1 MQNVSQEYKQSMK
14 QPIRNKFY
22 MKISLGLIN
31 QDAQISAN
39 VEGKGQYTQYSDFEN
54 IFTNNEIGNV
64 YATYEQDFFKVDGSM
79 FFMPRDAKVLRK
91 NGIITTELFSFET
104 LVKFT
109 FGCGSTDIKGLTI
122 QFGENYPTQF
132 SVIASS
138 GEEFAFDN
146 DKENFETDTVF
157 KDTESLE
164 LKIIS
169 MRVPNGRVRIYNVK
183 FGLGLNY
190 DNEWIKNAELTSSL
204 SAINEDLPETD
215 FEFTLK
221 NDGQVFNVDNPSSTI
236 NFLETGQKA
245 SIMLGYELD
254 NEKIEWLKIHTL
266 FLSEWNADDVT
277 AKMKVVDRFKFMSD
291 HYYRGQYYV
300 KGISLYD
307 LAELVFEDAGITS
320 EEYYLDSYLK
330 KVIVYNPLPNVT
342 HKEAL
347 QIIANAGRCIMD
359 YDRYGKIRIYSAFIP
374 NFSTTSNG
382 TEYYSDVQSIDN
394 KSEKSRYATY
404 ERDYWSVDGKMLF
417 LQKDFGMKVQNT
429 GYVSKQISGENGL
442 FEENPIIRRT
452 LEAKYKCFGIKI
464 DFVEN
469 LPKKF
474 LIRTYSDD
482 MLNEAIAIDK
492 DIVNEFELYH
502 EFKEFNKIEIE
513 FTETEIPNNR
523 IKIDYISF
531 GAETNYRV
539 EYDDLYSTP
548 IGTQLEMIKN
558 IKVNRH
564 LYTVSSGADEEL
576 ANDEITYEGENL
588 IYNLNEACYGYTVSI
603 IEGSANEK
611 ASIVDSG
618 AYFVELHFS
627 GIAENSSVKFSLKGR
642 KYNLSA
648 SSYITTVDKRG
659 VDKEWDNPIIS
670 DSEHCKKVAEWLA
683 TYYKSRVSYDLDY
696 RGDPAIDV
704 GDTIYQD
711 NKYNDELKVIVE
723 ESHISFN
730 GGVNG
735 TLMTR
740 RKEYV
745 DRAKNELGY
754 LR

>member
-1 MQNVSQEYKQSMK
+1 MQNVSQEYKKSMK

-31 QDAQISAN
+31 QEVQISAN
-39 VEGKGQYTQYSDFEN
+39 VEEKEQYTQYSDFEN
-54 IFTNNEIGNV
+54 IFTKNEIGNV

-79 FFMPRDAKVLRK
+79 FFMPRDAKMLRR

-104 LVKFT
+104 IIKFT
-109 FGCGSTDIKGLTI
+109 FGCGAADIKGLTI
-122 QFGENYPTQF
+122 QFGENYPTRLR
-132 SVIASS
+132 VITSS
-138 GEEFAFDN
+138 GEEFMFDN

-157 KDTESLE
+157 KDTESLA
-164 LKIIS
+164 LKITS

-190 DNEWIKNAELTSSL
+190 DNEWIKNAEWTSSL

-221 NDGQVFNVDNPSSTI
+221 NDGQVFNVDNPSSAI

-254 NEKIEWLKIHTL
+254 DEKIEWLKIHTL
-266 FLSEWNADDVT
+266 FLSEWSADDGS
-277 AKMKVVDRFKFMSD
+277 AKMKAVDRFKFMSD
-291 HYYRGQYYV
+291 HYYRGQYYS

-307 LAELVFEDAGITS
+307 LAVLVVEDAGIPP

-330 KVIVYNPLPNVT
+330 KVIVHNPLPNVT

-382 TEYYSDVQSIDN
+382 TEYYSDVRSIDN
-394 KSEKSRYATY
+394 KSEKNRYATY
-404 ERDYWSVDGKMLF
+404 ERDYWSADGKMLF
-417 LQKDFGMKVQNT
+417 LPKSKVQNT
-429 GYVSKQISGENGL
+429 GYVSKQISGDNGL
-442 FEENPIIRRT
+442 FEENPIITRT

-464 DFVEN
+464 DFAEN

-482 MLNEAIAIDK
+482 VLNEVVTIDK
-492 DIVNEFELYH
+492 EITYEFELYY

-513 FTETEIPNNR
+513 FIETEVPNNR

-548 IGTQLEMIKN
+548 IGTQLEMVKN

-564 LYTVSSGADEEL
+564 LYTVSSAPEEEL
-576 ANDEITYEGENL
+576 ANDEVAYEGENL

-603 IEGSANEK
+603 IEGNSNQK
-611 ASIVDSG
+611 VSIVDSG
-618 AYFVELHFS
+618 AYFVELRFS
-627 GIAENSSVKFSLKGR
+627 GVAENSSVKFSLKGR
-642 KYNLSA
+642 KYNLST
-648 SSYITTVDKRG
+648 SSYIAVADKRG
-659 VDKEWDNPIIS
+659 IDKEWDNPLIS
-670 DSEHCKKVAEWLA
+670 DCEHCRKVAEWLA
-683 TYYKSRVSYDLDY
+683 IYYKARVAYDLDY

-723 ESHISFN
+723 ESHLSFN
-730 GGVNG
+730 GGVSG

-745 DRAKNELGY
+745 DRAKNELGSF
-754 LR
+754 R

>member
-1 MQNVSQEYKQSMK
+1 MQNVSQEYKESMK

-31 QDAQISAN
+31 QEAQISAS
-39 VEGKGQYTQYSDFEN
+39 VEEKEQYTQYSDFEN
-54 IFTNNEIGNV
+54 IFTKNEIGNV
-64 YATYEQDFFKVDGSM
+64 YATYEQDFFKADGSM
-79 FFMPRDAKVLRK
+79 FFMPRDAKMLRK
-91 NGIITTELFSFET
+91 NGIITKELFSFET

-109 FGCGSTDIKGLTI
+109 FGCGAADIKGLTI
-122 QFGENYPTQF
+122 QFGENYPTRLR
-132 SVIASS
+132 VITSS
-138 GEEFAFDN
+138 GEEFMFDN

-157 KDTESLE
+157 KDTESLA
-164 LKIIS
+164 LKITS

-190 DNEWIKNAELTSSL
+190 DNEWVKNAELTSSL

-221 NDGQVFNVDNPSSTI
+221 NDGQVFNVDNPSSAI

-254 NEKIEWLKIHTL
+254 DEKIEWLKIHTL
-266 FLSEWNADDVT
+266 FLSEWSADDGS
-277 AKMKVVDRFKFMSD
+277 AKMKAVDRFKFMSD
-291 HYYRGQYYV
+291 HYYRGQYYS

-307 LAELVFEDAGITS
+307 LAVLVVEDAGIPP

-330 KVIVYNPLPNVT
+330 KVIVHNPLPNVT

-382 TEYYSDVQSIDN
+382 TEYYSDVRSIDN
-394 KSEKSRYATY
+394 KSEKNRYATY
-404 ERDYWSVDGKMLF
+404 ERDYWSADGKMLF
-417 LQKDFGMKVQNT
+417 LPKSKVQNT
-429 GYVSKQISGENGL
+429 GYVSKQISGDNGL
-442 FEENPIIRRT
+442 FEENPIITRT

-464 DFVEN
+464 DFAEN

-482 MLNEAIAIDK
+482 VLNEVVTIDK
-492 DIVNEFELYH
+492 EITYEFELYY

-513 FTETEIPNNR
+513 FIETEVPNNR

-548 IGTQLEMIKN
+548 IGTQLEMVKN

-564 LYTVSSGADEEL
+564 LYTVSSAPEEEL
-576 ANDEITYEGENL
+576 ANDEVAYEGENL

-603 IEGSANEK
+603 IEGNSNQK
-611 ASIVDSG
+611 VSIVDSG
-618 AYFVELHFS
+618 AYFVELRFS
-627 GIAENSSVKFSLKGR
+627 GVAENSSVKFSLKGR
-642 KYNLSA
+642 KYNLST
-648 SSYITTVDKRG
+648 SSYIAVADKRG
-659 VDKEWDNPIIS
+659 IDKEWDNPLIS
-670 DSEHCKKVAEWLA
+670 DCEHCRKVAEWLA
-683 TYYKSRVSYDLDY
+683 IYYKARVAYDLDY

-723 ESHISFN
+723 ESHLSFN
-730 GGVNG
+730 GGVSG

-745 DRAKNELGY
+745 DRAKNELGSF
-754 LR
+754 R

>member
-1 MQNVSQEYKQSMK
+1 MQNVSQEYKKSMK

-31 QDAQISAN
+31 QEVQISAN
-39 VEGKGQYTQYSDFEN
+39 VEEKEQYTQYSDFEN
-54 IFTNNEIGNV
+54 IFTKNEIGNV

-79 FFMPRDAKVLRK
+79 FFMPRDAKMLRR

-104 LVKFT
+104 IIKFT
-109 FGCGSTDIKGLTI
+109 FGCGAADIKGLTI
-122 QFGENYPTQF
+122 QFGENYPTRLR
-132 SVIASS
+132 VITSS
-138 GEEFAFDN
+138 GEEFMFDN

-157 KDTESLE
+157 KDTESLA
-164 LKIIS
+164 LKITS

-190 DNEWIKNAELTSSL
+190 DNEWIKNAEWTSSL

-215 FEFTLK
+215 FEITLK
-221 NDGQVFNVDNPSSTI
+221 NDGQVFNVDNPSSAI

-254 NEKIEWLKIHTL
+254 DEKIEWLKIHTL
-266 FLSEWNADDVT
+266 FLSEWSADDGS
-277 AKMKVVDRFKFMSD
+277 AKMKAVDRFKFMSD
-291 HYYRGQYYV
+291 HYYRGQYYS

-307 LAELVFEDAGITS
+307 LAVLVVEDAGIPP

-330 KVIVYNPLPNVT
+330 KVIVHNPLPNVT

-382 TEYYSDVQSIDN
+382 TEYYSDVRSIDN
-394 KSEKSRYATY
+394 KSEKNRYATY
-404 ERDYWSVDGKMLF
+404 ERDYWSADGKMLF
-417 LQKDFGMKVQNT
+417 LPKSKVQNT
-429 GYVSKQISGENGL
+429 GYVSKQISGDNGL
-442 FEENPIIRRT
+442 FEENPIITRT

-464 DFVEN
+464 DFAEN

-482 MLNEAIAIDK
+482 VLNEVVTIDK
-492 DIVNEFELYH
+492 EITYEFELYY

-513 FTETEIPNNR
+513 FIETEVPNNR

-548 IGTQLEMIKN
+548 IGTQLEMVKN

-564 LYTVSSGADEEL
+564 LYTVSSAPEEEL
-576 ANDEITYEGENL
+576 ANDEVAYEGENL

-603 IEGSANEK
+603 IEGNSNQK
-611 ASIVDSG
+611 VSIVDSG
-618 AYFVELHFS
+618 AYFVELRFS
-627 GIAENSSVKFSLKGR
+627 GVAENSSVKFSLKGR
-642 KYNLSA
+642 KYNLST
-648 SSYITTVDKRG
+648 SSYIAVADKRG
-659 VDKEWDNPIIS
+659 IDKEWDNPLIS
-670 DSEHCKKVAEWLA
+670 DCEHCRKVAEWLA
-683 TYYKSRVSYDLDY
+683 IYYKARVAYDLDY

-723 ESHISFN
+723 ESHLSFN
-730 GGVNG
+730 GGVSG

-745 DRAKNELGY
+745 DRAKNELGSF
-754 LR
+754 R

>member
-1 MQNVSQEYKQSMK
+1 MQNVSQEYKKAMK

-31 QDAQISAN
+31 QEAQISAN
-39 VEGKGQYTQYSDFEN
+39 VEEKEKYAQYSDFTS
-54 IFTNNEIGNV
+54 IFTKNEIGNI
-64 YATYEQDFFKVDGSM
+64 YATYEQDFFKADGSM
-79 FFMPRDAKVLRK
+79 FFMPRNIKELRK
-91 NGIITTELFSFET
+91 NGIIATELFSFET
-104 LVKFT
+104 FVKFT
-109 FGCGSTDIKGLTI
+109 FRCGVSDIKGLSI
-122 QFGENYPTQF
+122 QFGDNYPTHF
-132 SVIASS
+132 SVITSA
-138 GEEFAFDN
+138 GEKFEFDN
-146 DKENFETDTVF
+146 DKEKFETDTVF
-157 KDTESLE
+157 KDTESLV
-164 LKIIS
+164 LKITS
-169 MRVPNGRVRIYNVK
+169 MRVPNGRVRIYSIK

-204 SAINEDLPETD
+204 SAINEDLPEID

-221 NDGQVFNVDNPSSTI
+221 NDEQVFNVDNPSSAI

-254 NEKIEWLKIHTL
+254 DKKIEWLKIHTL
-266 FLSEWNADDVT
+266 FLLEWDADDAT
-277 AKMKVVDRFKFMSD
+277 AKMKAVDRFKFMSD
-291 HYYRGQYYV
+291 HYYKGQYYDR
-300 KGISLYD
+300 GISLYD
-307 LAELVFEDAGITS
+307 LAVLVLQDAGITP
-320 EEYYLDSYLK
+320 EEYYLDSYLQ

-382 TEYYSDVQSIDN
+382 TEYYSNVRSIDN
-394 KSEKSRYATY
+394 KSQKNRYATY
-404 ERDYWSVDGKMLF
+404 EKNYWFADGKMLF
-417 LQKDFGMKVQNT
+417 LPKKEIQNT
-429 GYVSKQISGENGL
+429 GYVSRQISGENGL
-442 FEENPIIRRT
+442 FEENPIITRT

-464 DFVEN
+464 DFSEN

-482 MLNEAIAIDK
+482 VLNEVITIDK
-492 DIVNEFELYH
+492 DITYEFELYY
-502 EFKEFNKIEIE
+502 EFKEFNKIQIE
-513 FTETEIPNNR
+513 FIETEVPNNR

-548 IGTQLEMIKN
+548 IGTQLEMVKN

-564 LYTVSSGADEEL
+564 LYAVSSGADEEL
-576 ANDEITYEGENL
+576 ANDEVIYEGENL

-603 IEGSANEK
+603 IEGSSNQK
-611 ASIVDSG
+611 VSIVDSG

-627 GIAENSSVKFSLKGR
+627 GVAENSSVKFSLKGR
-642 KYNLSA
+642 KYNLST
-648 SSYITTVDKRG
+648 SSYTAMADKRG
-659 VDKEWDNPIIS
+659 IDKEWDNPLIS
-670 DSEHCKKVAEWLA
+670 DCEHCRKVAEWLA
-683 TYYKSRVSYDLDY
+683 IYYKSRVAYDLDY

-723 ESHISFN
+723 ESHLSFN
-730 GGVNG
+730 GGVTG

-745 DRAKNELGY
+745 DRAKNELGS

>member
-1 MQNVSQEYKQSMK
+1 MQNVSQEYKESMK

-31 QDAQISAN
+31 QEAQISAS
-39 VEGKGQYTQYSDFEN
+39 VEEKEQYTQYSDFEN
-54 IFTNNEIGNV
+54 IFTKNEIGNV
-64 YATYEQDFFKVDGSM
+64 YATYEQDFFKADGSM
-79 FFMPRDAKVLRK
+79 FFMPRDAKMLRK
-91 NGIITTELFSFET
+91 NGIITKELFSFET

-109 FGCGSTDIKGLTI
+109 FGCGESDIKGLTI

-132 SVIASS
+132 SVITSS

-146 DKENFETDTVF
+146 DKENFETDIVF

-164 LKIIS
+164 LKITS

-190 DNEWIKNAELTSSL
+190 DNEWVKNAELTSSL

-221 NDGQVFNVDNPSSTI
+221 NDGQVFNVDNPSSAI

-254 NEKIEWLKIHTL
+254 DEKIEWLKIHTL
-266 FLSEWNADDVT
+266 FLSEWSADDGS
-277 AKMKVVDRFKFMSD
+277 AKMKAVDRFKFMSD
-291 HYYRGQYYV
+291 HYYRGQYYS

-307 LAELVFEDAGITS
+307 LAVLVVEDAGIPP

-330 KVIVYNPLPNVT
+330 KVIVHNPLPNVT

-382 TEYYSDVQSIDN
+382 TEYYSDVRSIDN
-394 KSEKSRYATY
+394 KSEKNRYATY
-404 ERDYWSVDGKMLF
+404 ERDYWSADGKMLF
-417 LQKDFGMKVQNT
+417 LPKSKVQNT
-429 GYVSKQISGENGL
+429 GYVSKQISGDNGL
-442 FEENPIIRRT
+442 FEENPIITRT

-464 DFVEN
+464 DFAEN

-482 MLNEAIAIDK
+482 VLNEVVTIDK
-492 DIVNEFELYH
+492 EITYEFELYY

-513 FTETEIPNNR
+513 FIETEVPNNR

-548 IGTQLEMIKN
+548 IGTQLEMVKN
-558 IKVNRH
+558 IKVNRY
-564 LYTVSSGADEEL
+564 LYTVSSAPEEEL
-576 ANDEITYEGENL
+576 ANDEVAYEGENL

-603 IEGSANEK
+603 IEGNSNQK
-611 ASIVDSG
+611 VSIVDSG
-618 AYFVELHFS
+618 AYFVELRFS
-627 GIAENSSVKFSLKGR
+627 GVAENSSVKFSLKGR
-642 KYNLSA
+642 KYNLST
-648 SSYITTVDKRG
+648 SSYIAVADKRG
-659 VDKEWDNPIIS
+659 IDKEWDNPLIS
-670 DSEHCKKVAEWLA
+670 DCEHCRKVAEWLA
-683 TYYKSRVSYDLDY
+683 IYYKARVAYDLDY

-723 ESHISFN
+723 ESHLSFN
-730 GGVNG
+730 GGVSG

-745 DRAKNELGY
+745 DRAKNELGSF
-754 LR
+754 R

>member
-1 MQNVSQEYKQSMK
+1 MQNVSQEYKKSMK

-31 QDAQISAN
+31 QEVQISAN
-39 VEGKGQYTQYSDFEN
+39 VEEKEQYTQYSDFEN
-54 IFTNNEIGNV
+54 IFTKNEIGNV

-79 FFMPRDAKVLRK
+79 FFMPRDAKMLRR

-104 LVKFT
+104 IIKFT
-109 FGCGSTDIKGLTI
+109 FGCGAADIKGLTI
-122 QFGENYPTQF
+122 QFGENYPTRLR
-132 SVIASS
+132 VITSS
-138 GEEFAFDN
+138 GEEFMFDN

-157 KDTESLE
+157 KDTESLA
-164 LKIIS
+164 LKITS

-190 DNEWIKNAELTSSL
+190 DNEWIKNAEWTSSL

-221 NDGQVFNVDNPSSTI
+221 NDGQVFNVDNPSSAI

-245 SIMLGYELD
+245 SIILGYELD
-254 NEKIEWLKIHTL
+254 DKKIEWLKIHTL
-266 FLSEWNADDVT
+266 FLSEWNADDGS
-277 AKMKVVDRFKFMSD
+277 AKMKAVDRFKFMSD
-291 HYYRGQYYV
+291 HYYKGQYYS

-307 LAELVFEDAGITS
+307 LAVLVFEDAGIAP
-320 EEYYLDSYLK
+320 EEYYLDSYLRT
-330 KVIVYNPLPNVT
+330 VIVNNPLPNVA

-382 TEYYSDVQSIDN
+382 TDYYSDIKSIDN
-394 KSEKSRYATY
+394 KSEKNRYATY
-404 ERDYWSVDGKMLF
+404 ERDYWSTDGKMLF
-417 LQKDFGMKVQNT
+417 LPKREVQNT
-429 GYVSKQISGENGL
+429 GYVSKQISGDNGL
-442 FEENPIIRRT
+442 FEENPIITRT

-464 DFVEN
+464 DFSEN

-482 MLNEAIAIDK
+482 VLNEEITIDK
-492 DIVNEFELYH
+492 DITYEFELYY

-513 FTETEIPNNR
+513 FIETEVPNNR

-531 GAETNYRV
+531 AAETNYRV

-548 IGTQLEMIKN
+548 IGTQLEMVKN

-564 LYTVSSGADEEL
+564 LYTISSGADEEL
-576 ANDEITYEGENL
+576 ANDEVIYEGENL

-603 IEGSANEK
+603 IEGSSNQK
-611 ASIVDSG
+611 VSIVDSG

-627 GIAENSSVKFSLKGR
+627 GVAENSSVKFSLKGK
-642 KYNLSA
+642 KYNLST
-648 SSYITTVDKRG
+648 SSYTAMADKRG
-659 VDKEWDNPIIS
+659 IDKEWDNPLIS
-670 DSEHCKKVAEWLA
+670 DCEHCRKVAEWLA
-683 TYYKSRVSYDLDY
+683 IYYKSRVAYDLDY

-723 ESHISFN
+723 ESHLSFN
-730 GGVNG
+730 GGVTG

-745 DRAKNELGY
+745 DRAKNELGSF
-754 LR
+754 R

>member
-1 MQNVSQEYKQSMK
+1 MQNVSQEYKESMK

-31 QDAQISAN
+31 QEAQISAS
-39 VEGKGQYTQYSDFEN
+39 VEEKEQYTQYSDFEN
-54 IFTNNEIGNV
+54 IFTKNEIGNV
-64 YATYEQDFFKVDGSM
+64 YATYEQDFFKADGSM
-79 FFMPRDAKVLRK
+79 FFMPRDAKMLRK

-104 LVKFT
+104 IIKFT
-109 FGCGSTDIKGLTI
+109 FGCGAADIKGLTI
-122 QFGENYPTQF
+122 QFGENYPTRLR
-132 SVIASS
+132 VITSS
-138 GEEFAFDN
+138 GEEFMFDN

-157 KDTESLE
+157 KDTESLA
-164 LKIIS
+164 LKITS

-190 DNEWIKNAELTSSL
+190 DNEWVKNAELTSSL

-221 NDGQVFNVDNPSSTI
+221 NDGQVFNVDNPSSAI

-254 NEKIEWLKIHTL
+254 DEKIEWLKIHTL
-266 FLSEWNADDVT
+266 FLSEWSADDGS
-277 AKMKVVDRFKFMSD
+277 AKMKAVDRFKFMSD
-291 HYYRGQYYV
+291 HYYRGQYYS

-307 LAELVFEDAGITS
+307 LAVLVVEDAGIPP

-330 KVIVYNPLPNVT
+330 KVIVHNPLPNVT

-382 TEYYSDVQSIDN
+382 TEYYSDVRSIDN
-394 KSEKSRYATY
+394 KSEKNRYATY
-404 ERDYWSVDGKMLF
+404 ERDYWSADGKMLF
-417 LQKDFGMKVQNT
+417 LPKSKVQNT
-429 GYVSKQISGENGL
+429 GYVSKQISGDNGL
-442 FEENPIIRRT
+442 FEENPIITRT

-464 DFVEN
+464 DFAEN

-482 MLNEAIAIDK
+482 VLNEVVTIDK
-492 DIVNEFELYH
+492 EITYEFELYY

-513 FTETEIPNNR
+513 FIETEVPNNR

-548 IGTQLEMIKN
+548 IGTQLEMVKN

-564 LYTVSSGADEEL
+564 LYTVSSAPEEEL
-576 ANDEITYEGENL
+576 ANDEVAYEGENL

-603 IEGSANEK
+603 IEGNSNQK
-611 ASIVDSG
+611 VSIVDSG
-618 AYFVELHFS
+618 AYFVELRFS
-627 GIAENSSVKFSLKGR
+627 GVAENSSVKFSLKGR
-642 KYNLSA
+642 KYNLST
-648 SSYITTVDKRG
+648 SSYIAVADKRG
-659 VDKEWDNPIIS
+659 IDKEWDNPLIS
-670 DSEHCKKVAEWLA
+670 DCEHCRKVAEWLA
-683 TYYKSRVSYDLDY
+683 IYYKARVAYDLDY

-723 ESHISFN
+723 ESHLSFN
-730 GGVNG
+730 GGVSG

-745 DRAKNELGY
+745 DRAKNELGSF
-754 LR
+754 R